1 MPFVEFDNRRIHYI
15 DIDKRVDKEKGRD
28 LLFVH
33 GAGSSH
39 IVWALQLMEFS
50 TTNRCIAIDLSNHG
64 KSEEVKGEASLEN
77 GYACEVGALVNHLDL
92 QDFILIGHSMGG
104 GVSMAYVLN
113 DEFVTPKALVLID
126 TCPILNL
133 PSVLPGLIKET
144 VEENISSLKNQAFE
158 EYLDRHRLQKYQA
171 ALKSTDPLTM
181 QRDLRAC
188 NSFNI
193 TERVKDIT
201 IPTFG
206 LVGEHDDII
215 TPVRMKTFLQHLPRA
230 DIAVV
235 RGANHVPMIEQP
247 DEFNRLF
254 RRFITWVEQNV

>member
-1 MPFVEFDNRRIHYI
+1 MPFFEFDNRLIHYVTV
-15 DIDKRVDKEKGRD
+15 DKREDKDSGCP

-50 TTNRCIAIDLSNHG
+50 STHRCIAIDLSNHG
-64 KSEEVKGEASLEN
+64 KSDEAEGEASLEH
-77 GYACEVGALVNHLDL
+77 GYACEVAALVKHLDL
-92 QDFILIGHSMGG
+92 HDFILVGHSMGG

-113 DEFVTPKALVLID
+113 DEFVTPKALVLVD
-126 TCPILNL
+126 TCPELIL

-144 VEENISSLKNQAFE
+144 VEDNISSLKRQAFE
-158 EYLDRHRLQKYQA
+158 DYLDRHKLLKYEA
-171 ALKSTDPLTM
+171 ALKAVDPVNM

-188 NSFNI
+188 NSFDI
-193 TERVKDIT
+193 TKRVHGIT

-206 LVGEHDDII
+206 LVGEHDDVI
-215 TPVRMKTFLQHLPRA
+215 TPAKMQKFLRNLPRA

-235 RGANHVPMIEQP
+235 RGADHVPMIEQP

-254 RRFITWVEQNV
+254 GKFIRWVEKNT